1 MQRAALV
8 VTLLAL
14 SVGTLV
20 SAPVAP
26 AAAVPPGF
34 TNSQFT
40 SGLSQPT
47 AFALAP
53 DGRIFVTE
61 KGGAVRVVLPDGT
74 LVAQPFVTLPVA
86 GGSEQGALGIAFH
99 PSFPTEPWVYVYWT
113 ANVGTGQ
120 VNRISRFRGPG
131 NVSLEQL
138 NLQDLDPQLRGNH
151 NGGAIHF
158 GPDGKLYAATG
169 DGAADP
175 ARAQS
180 ISTRQGKI
188 LRYNPDGTIPTD
200 NPFGATNPVWALGL
214 RNPYTFAFGPGGVAH
229 VNDVGSGGGAREE
242 INVLERGA
250 NYGWP
255 KYEGTGDGPQP
266 GIALGPGNLTF
277 PIYDYGH
284 AGGDLAITGGAFYT
298 GTAFPPE
305 YHGDYFFAD
314 YGGGWIDR
322 RDAQTGQVTRFE
334 PDAGSVV
341 DLLSHPDGSLLYL
354 DIFAGR
360 IGRIAFPGAPPP
372 PPPPA
377 GFESVAPTRVV
388 DTRAGL
394 GGTRLFAGQTLEIPL
409 GSVLPAGATAVA
421 VNVTSDGAAAD
432 GYLTAYPCGQT
443 PPPTSTLNYLAGAP
457 AAAGAL
463 VGLGGGSLCVRT
475 YADTD
480 LVVDVSGWFGP
491 SASGGYSPVLNQRL
505 LDTRSGAPLAAGATA
520 TVSAASL
527 GSGTAVAVNLTLTE
541 ATADGYLTAGPCDD
555 TRPVVSNLNARRGE
569 TRANQAVVPLAADG
583 TLCVFSYG
591 GGHVVVDAVG
601 LFASGAGSQF
611 QPLTPSRLLDTRTG
625 SPVAA
630 GTVAEVAAPAG
641 ASAVA
646 LSLVATEGAAAGYL
660 TAYPCGEPPPVAS
673 TVNHLAGQTIANGAV
688 ARVGANGKVC
698 VFSYATTHIIVDL
711 TGVFT

>member
-8 VTLLAL
+8 VFLLAL
-14 SVGTLV
+14 SFGTLV
-20 SAPVAP
+20 AGPIAT
-26 AAAVPPGF
+26 AGAVPPGF

-40 SGLSQPT
+40 SGLSSPT

-53 DGRIFVTE
+53 DGRLFVTE
-61 KGGAVRVVLPDGT
+61 KGGAIRVVLPDGT
-74 LVAQPFVTLPVA
+74 LVGTPFVSLPVA

-99 PSFPTEPWVYVYWT
+99 PEFPSEPWVYVYWT
-113 ANVGTGQ
+113 ANVGGGQ
-120 VNRISRFRGPG
+120 ANRISRFRGPG
-131 NVSLEQL
+131 NESVEQ
-138 NLQDLDPQLRGNH
+138 QDLVTLDPQLRGNH

-158 GPDGKLYAATG
+158 GPDNNLYAATG

-175 ARAQS
+175 SRAQS

-188 LRYNPDGTIPTD
+188 LRYDALGGIPAD
-200 NPFGATNPVWALGL
+200 NPFGPGNPVYALGL
-214 RNPYTFAFGPGGVAH
+214 RNPYTFAFGPSGVAH
-229 VNDVGSGGGAREE
+229 VNDVGSGGSAVREE

-255 KYEGTGDGPQP
+255 QCEGVAP
-266 GIALGPGNLTF
+266 GCNPTGPGPYRD
-277 PIYDYGH
+277 PIYAYAHGP
-284 AGGDLAITGGAFYT
+284 GDAAITGGAFYT

-322 RDAQTGQVTRFE
+322 RDDQTGQVTRFE
-334 PDAGSVV
+334 PAAGSVV

-354 DIFAGR
+354 DIAGR
-360 IGRIAFPGAPPP
+360 IGRISFPGAPPP

-377 GFESVAPTRVV
+377 GFERITPTRVV
-388 DTRAGL
+388 DTRAGV

-409 GSVLPAGATAVA
+409 GAIVPTGATAVA
-421 VNVTSDGAAAD
+421 ANLTSDGAAAD
-432 GYLTAYPCGQT
+432 GFLTAYPCGQT

-491 SASGGYSPVLNQRL
+491 AAGAGYAPVLNTRL
-505 LDTRSGAPLAAGATA
+505 LDTRSGAALAAGASA
-520 TVSAASL
+520 TVSAATL

-541 ATADGYLTAGPCDD
+541 AAADGYLTAWPCGEE
-555 TRPVVSNLNARRGE
+555 RPIVSNLNARRGE

-583 TLCVFSYG
+583 TLCVYSYG

-601 LFASGAGSQF
+601 RFGSGAGSAF

-630 GTVAEVAAPAG
+630 GTAAEVTAPAG

-646 LSLVATEGAAAGYL
+646 LSVVATEGAAAGYL

-673 TVNHLAGQTIANGAV
+673 TVNHLAGQTIANGAI
-688 ARVGANGKVC
+688 ARVGTTGKVC
-698 VFSYATTHIIVDL
+698 VFSYATTDVIVDL